1 MRINVIMGGPS
12 AEYDISILTGI
23 EMCRHLM
30 GGPHEIRAVVITTGR
45 EFCYAD
51 IRDALPPH
59 DAFNDAAGSD
69 IFAGPLSP
77 CASAAV
83 WDGCDVALLG
93 VHGAFGEDG
102 CLQGFLETLG
112 IPYTGSGV
120 FASSV
125 AMNKIATKHLLERSG
140 IATPPYSVYGAGHDT
155 TVDELVRVH
164 GFPCFVKCP
173 QSGSSKLMG
182 RADSRESLEAL
193 LHELSRESAHILVE
207 SAIDGIELSCPVLEH
222 PDGAVRAL
230 PPVEIRPVGATFF
243 DYTAKYTDGACEE
256 VVPAPR
262 PDELLE
268 KVRATAVR
276 VHTILGCNGVSRTDM
291 ICTGTDVSVLE
302 INTLPGFTPASLVP
316 KSYAAEGG
324 SYEQL
329 LELLIQGAIRRHE
342 AVR

>member
-12 AEYDISILTGI
+12 AECDISILTGI

-30 GGPHEIRAVVITTGR
+30 NGPHDIRAVVVTAGR
-45 EFCYAD
+45 QFCYTD
-51 IRDALPPH
+51 VQDKLPPN
-59 DAFNDAAGSD
+59 DAFSDAAGSEV
-69 IFAGPLSP
+69 FHGPFPP
-77 CASAAV
+77 CSSAPV
-83 WDGCDVALLG
+83 WNGCDVALLG

-140 IATPPYSVYGAGHDT
+140 ITTPPYSVYGAGHDT
-155 TVDELVRVH
+155 TLEALIRTH
-164 GFPCFVKCP
+164 GFPCFAKCP

-193 LHELSRESAHILVE
+193 LRELSRESTHILVE
-207 SAIDGIELSCPVLEH
+207 SAVEGVELSCPVLEY
-222 PDGAVRAL
+222 PDRSVRAL
-230 PPVEIRPVGATFF
+230 PPVEIRPVGSSFF

-262 PDELLE
+262 PAELLDR
-268 KVRATAVR
+268 VRQTALR
-276 VHTILGCNGVSRTDM
+276 VHTILGCRGVTRTDM
-291 ICTGTDVSVLE
+291 ICTDTEVFVLE

-324 SYEQL
+324 SYQ
-329 LELLIQGAIRRHE
+329 ELLALLIEDTIQCNEVTR
-342 AVR
+342 